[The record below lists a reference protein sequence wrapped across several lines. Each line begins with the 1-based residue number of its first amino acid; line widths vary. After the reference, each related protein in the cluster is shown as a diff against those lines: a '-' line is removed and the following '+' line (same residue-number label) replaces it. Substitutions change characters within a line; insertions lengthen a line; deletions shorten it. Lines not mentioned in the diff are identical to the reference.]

1 MVREL
6 VEWRLAEYLQR
17 PSTTSDSEGRLVCRV
32 IHANRRPIL
41 KLPDRE
47 KVAGI
52 PYGWTDV
59 LIDGQPHEAKF
70 AKQFVNV
77 LRVAGSEENVL
88 ADVLRNWFGPDAGMP
103 GTRFEVA
110 FLSTEDAYTMVPV
123 VTDS

>member
-1 MVREL
+1 MPIDVR
-6 VEWRLAEYLQR
+6 
-17 PSTTSDSEGRLVCRV
+17 SSSCRTARK
-32 IHANRRPIL
+32 I
-41 KLPDRE
+41 
-47 KVAGI
+47 AGI

-88 ADVLRNWFGPDAGMP
+88 AEVLRNWFGPNAGMP

-110 FLSTEDAYTMVPV
+110 LVSTENTYTMVPV